1 MCVQNRKHSSL
12 LLGGSWRAAA
22 QIPRASAEENKP
34 QPEYSPRPPTP
45 TLTGGLRSPNE
56 KEGFD
61 ELSCSQTQ
69 LNKDSDNW
77 QTGWP
82 QKDSWRWHGG
92 ADEGEQRREGDQ
104 NKALLPPGPWG
115 APWGAWFCLCPLLLH
130 QDRHSEAAAA
140 AAWRGLAPF
149 ESLAAAAGGSRS
161 LLGHR
166 AASALPLRVYPDT
179 EITRRGLEGG
189 RRKLARKNWSRWEEK
204 WGMTNVEAMTGGS
217 FDNRALKHP
226 WSLIMF
232 H

>member
-1 MCVQNRKHSSL
+1 MFLLSLCAQWKARIKLHEYQQHLLYYHEGKAACHTQRRQLNLIKSERMCVQNRKHSSL

-104 NKALLPPGPWG
+104 NKALLPPGP
-115 APWGAWFCLCPLLLH
+115 
-130 QDRHSEAAAA
+130 
-140 AAWRGLAPF
+140 
-149 ESLAAAAGGSRS
+149 
-161 LLGHR
+161 
-166 AASALPLRVYPDT
+166 
-179 EITRRGLEGG
+179 
-189 RRKLARKNWSRWEEK
+189 
-204 WGMTNVEAMTGGS
+204 
-217 FDNRALKHP
+217 
-226 WSLIMF
+226 
-232 H
+232 